1 MIVVGGDNLIDLIQ
15 TDRSDTAV
23 SFAGARGGSAYNTA
37 FAAGRQGAK
46 VGFISPF
53 STDTLGQFLK
63 EETDKSGVVA
73 LAADVD
79 APSSLAVVTVNS
91 GQPSYQFYR
100 AGTADRQVSVD
111 SINANFPDDAQL
123 FHIASL
129 ALIDG
134 EDADAWADVFAA
146 KQKAGVVTTIDPNVR
161 AMVIQDRE
169 PYVARMDRL
178 LASADFIKLSDEDM
192 EYLYP
197 DTSFDDAI
205 DHVMATYAPALLIAT
220 RGGNGAVA
228 RHATGDQTIAPSPV
242 DPMVDTVG
250 AGDTFMATMLAQ
262 LFTAGVSARAD
273 LEKLSA
279 DQLTTMFNTAA
290 RAAAINCTRQGCN
303 PPWADELA

>member
-79 APSSLAVVTVNS
+79 APSSLAVVTVNN

-111 SINANFPDDAQL
+111 SINANFPADAQL

-129 ALIDG
+129 ALIPI
-134 EDADAWADVFAA
+134 AIRFPAA
-146 KQKAGVVTTIDPNVR
+146 MPA
-161 AMVIQDRE
+161 A
-169 PYVARMDRL
+169 PYHCGPMPTELSSQMGRRL
-178 LASADFIKLSDEDM
+178 SPSTSAASANTKSVFVSGTICRFSNSDPGLCVMVHLSNIGPCREQSGLSGSITVNNPV
-192 EYLYP
+192 E
-197 DTSFDDAI
+197 
-205 DHVMATYAPALLIAT
+205 IAT
-220 RGGNGAVA
+220 SSN
-228 RHATGDQTIAPSPV
+228 S
-242 DPMVDTVG
+242 
-250 AGDTFMATMLAQ
+250 
-262 LFTAGVSARAD
+262 
-273 LEKLSA
+273 
-279 DQLTTMFNTAA
+279 
-290 RAAAINCTRQGCN
+290 
-303 PPWADELA
+303 